1 MDYANSSKE
10 HEEPTSISASLRLA
24 LISSILITI
33 ADGIATISVIAAI
46 DEELSNG
53 ESEKQDQKELDDKF
67 ENMQKQIDKLTYELA
82 KVRSARF

>member
-1 MDYANSSKE
+1 MDHANSSKE
-10 HEEPTSISASLRLA
+10 NEEPTPISASLRLA